1 MSSIAHEATNTSLSL
16 EVSGALEQPL
26 TCGTNG
32 LVEYH
37 HLVGERYH
45 VSIFYTTTSKATCV
59 QLACLVF

>member
-1 MSSIAHEATNTSLSL
+1 MWSIAHEATNTNLSL

-37 HLVGERYH
+37 HFVGERYH
-45 VSIFYTTTSKATCV
+45 VSICHTTMSKATRV
-59 QLACLVF
+59 QLACLAF